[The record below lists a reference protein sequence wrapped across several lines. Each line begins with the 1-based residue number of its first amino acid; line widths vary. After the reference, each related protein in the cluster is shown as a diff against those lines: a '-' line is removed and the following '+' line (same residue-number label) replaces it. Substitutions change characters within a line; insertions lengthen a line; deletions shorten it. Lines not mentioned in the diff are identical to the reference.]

1 MRAGRARLTVAA
13 LAALGLVAALA
24 AYQSWRNGGISPSPA
39 LACRLSRGVEQYPAL
54 DALPTAMREYL
65 ARRFAEPAHNP
76 GIAERNAAYEVTNDN
91 RSSLPMRRVISTG
104 RWQTQW
110 FLWYEHGGVVRHAHF
125 VLLAP
130 GSGES
135 EPQVLANMTT
145 STRHLCAL
153 TNAVLTGRGA
163 RSVEDEW

>member
-1 MRAGRARLTVAA
+1 MRPGRARLTVAA

-24 AYQSWRNGGISPSPA
+24 AYQAWSNGGTSPSPP
-39 LACRLSRGVEQYPAL
+39 LACRLPHGVEQYPSL
-54 DALPTAMREYL
+54 NTLPTAMREYL

-76 GIAERNAAYEVTNDN
+76 GIAERNAAYEVTDDN

-110 FLWYEHGGVVRHAHF
+110 FLWYEHGGVARHTHF

-135 EPQVLANMTT
+135 EPQVLANITT

-153 TNAVLTGRGA
+153 TNAVLIGRA
-163 RSVEDEW
+163 PRSIEDEW